1 MTSAHPHVEQGN
13 RLRWLRQAEGFRTGV
28 EFAAWLGWPQ
38 SSYTQFEN
46 GRRRVPMDKA
56 LQLRTKIPGFCPLWL
71 WEGDAHGLSFDLL
84 KRITAEQDRE
94 REMGDRLA
102 AHGTG

>member
-1 MTSAHPHVEQGN
+1 
-13 RLRWLRQAEGFRTGV
+13 
-28 EFAAWLGWPQ
+28 
-38 SSYTQFEN
+38 
-46 GRRRVPMDKA
+46 MDKA